1 MKDLKKTQQFLMT
14 MFAGLLA
21 LTLIVVVLYETDVL
35 PAGMNALNKE
45 VEFMLLT
52 IMELST
58 FGSVFLALKFFK
70 FKQIHQSLITEKAS
84 ALLKYGSLRL
94 LLLELPMLS
103 NTLFYYMYM
112 NTTFGYMAIILL
124 ICMPFVFPTMN
135 RCIAETTEDEQV

>member
-124 ICMPFVFPTMN
+124 ICMPFVIPTMN